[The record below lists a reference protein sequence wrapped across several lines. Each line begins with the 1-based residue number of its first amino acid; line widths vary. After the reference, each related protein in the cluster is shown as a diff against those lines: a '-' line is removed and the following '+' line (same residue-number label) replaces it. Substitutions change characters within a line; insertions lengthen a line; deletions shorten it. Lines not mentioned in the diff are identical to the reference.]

1 MPDQIDP
8 RITAGIGGGQQ
19 SLGALI
25 APIAAAAMH
34 IQQNRLLGQEAASR
48 QRMGELAQAA
58 QRPDGSL
65 DHDAYIKHILTDP
78 ITAPFAPPV
87 ANQFAE
93 RGLIDAN
100 TTARNIENW
109 KAQADIISSTAASVA
124 QETPSDSS
132 PADTKK
138 FIGRVAD
145 LSSVRNP
152 DGTTAFP
159 VEKLTGYLTSAMQG
173 VKTNADLR
181 QHVLQVAQ
189 SSLRGREMLEN
200 VGTQLGLGPNGEPK
214 LYFFSKLAQGA
225 GAGAN
230 APAAAAYMAGVGAQG
245 GAAAAEGTAPQAAPA
260 PSAAPQAPGGA
271 TSSLTLGPTAPEQAQ
286 LKELPAYISHVNSG
300 AATAQNLNFQ
310 LDKLDEVRKSFKVG
324 AGAATYN
331 RLGELMQ
338 AVGMRQ
344 DWVDKVAN
352 GSLPA
357 GQTMQSIS
365 QQVAVNL
372 MKQQLLSRSDS
383 EGSAGRLL
391 QSEWSSYIANK
402 PNWEQDPR
410 TLDSLLGFMRKQNG
424 LATAKANALQL
435 TLLRMRKGEQVGSMR
450 GQADV
455 TSGFEP
461 YWIHNLYSRG
471 IISQG
476 TAEELSK

>member
-1 MPDQIDP
+1 
-8 RITAGIGGGQQ
+8 
-19 SLGALI
+19 
-25 APIAAAAMH
+25 
-34 IQQNRLLGQEAASR
+34 
-48 QRMGELAQAA
+48 
-58 QRPDGSL
+58 
-65 DHDAYIKHILTDP
+65 
-78 ITAPFAPPV
+78 
-87 ANQFAE
+87 
-93 RGLIDAN
+93 
-100 TTARNIENW
+100 
-109 KAQADIISSTAASVA
+109 
-124 QETPSDSS
+124 
-132 PADTKK
+132 
-138 FIGRVAD
+138 
-145 LSSVRNP
+145 
-152 DGTTAFP
+152 
-159 VEKLTGYLTSAMQG
+159 
-173 VKTNADLR
+173 
-181 QHVLQVAQ
+181 
-189 SSLRGREMLEN
+189 
-200 VGTQLGLGPNGEPK
+200 
-214 LYFFSKLAQGA
+214 
-225 GAGAN
+225 
-230 APAAAAYMAGVGAQG
+230 MAGVGAQG
-245 GAAAAEGTAPQAAPA
+245 GAATAEGAAPQAAPA

-271 TSSLTLGPTAPEQAQ
+271 ISSLTLGPTAPEQAQ

-476 TAEELSK
+476 TAKELGGVE